1 MNSVRYVGLDVH
13 RDTISAA
20 VLNESGRMI
29 QQSILATRAAAI
41 LDFIGG
47 MRGTAR
53 HLRGRNPFGLAL
65 RSAATARGQ
74 AGGMQPTHELAAEV
88 GQQERCDRCA
98 QAG

>member
-47 MRGTAR
+47 MRGTLYVTR
-53 HLRGRNPFGLAL
+53 QGLKPGVDFEAL
-65 RSAATARGQ
+65 R
-74 AGGMQPTHELAAEV
+74 H
-88 GQQERCDRCA
+88 D
-98 QAG
+98 

>member
-47 MRGTAR
+47 MRGTLHVTFEEGTIRPGSTICCNGAWP
-53 HLRGRNPFGLAL
+53 GWWY
-65 RSAATARGQ
+65 ATHA
-74 AGGMQPTHELAAEV
+74 
-88 GQQERCDRCA
+88 
-98 QAG
+98 